1 MDTLLDFL
9 PYISIAYI
17 AYKIGV
23 HIASYRIMSNL
34 VKDPDGMISLI
45 TQLKNIKDDE
55 EADLDDAIEVQTE
68 QVNGLVY
75 AYNKVTGEFLAQAQN
90 LHQVMV
96 LAAKRYP
103 GKKFWHPE
111 LTKDTQTTC

>member
-1 MDTLLDFL
+1 MDILLDLL
-9 PYISIAYI
+9 PFVAVAYV
-17 AYKIGV
+17 AYKVGI
-23 HIASYRIMSNL
+23 HIASYRIMRNL
-34 VKDPDGMISLI
+34 VNDPDGMISMI
-45 TQLKNIKDDE
+45 TQLKNITDE
-55 EADLDDAIEVQTE
+55 EVDLDDAIEVQTE
-68 QVNGLVY
+68 NVNNLVY

-90 LHQVMV
+90 LHQVMT